1 MPKASDVSM
10 HIDITGNGPPVVLIH
25 GWGLHGG
32 VWARTAKA
40 LAGHHTVLS
49 VDLPGFGAS
58 APLDVAYTATAL
70 AQAVATRV
78 PADAAWVGWSL
89 GGLVALAAAGMG
101 VPMGRV
107 ALVGATPRFVQ
118 APDWPDAMAGEV
130 LAGFAADLAAD
141 WRAAVSR
148 FLALQAR
155 GSERA
160 RDELRALREM
170 VFARGEPTAQ
180 ALRGGLDVLRDG
192 DLRDV
197 LARVQVPALVIHG
210 RRDTL
215 VPPAAAAETMRR
227 LPRARLALIDGAGHA
242 PFLSHPDQFEQTLA
256 AFLND

>member
-1 MPKASDVSM
+1 VSI
-10 HIDITGNGPPVVLIH
+10 HIDIEGSGPPVVLIH

-40 LAGHHTVLS
+40 LAHTHTVLR

-58 APLDVAYTATAL
+58 APLDVAYTAAAL

-78 PADAAWVGWSL
+78 PAGAAWVGWSL
-89 GGLVALAAAGMG
+89 GGLVALAAADAG
-101 VPMGRV
+101 VPMSKLV
-107 ALVGATPRFVQ
+107 LVGATPRFVQ
-118 APDWPDAMAGEV
+118 APDWPHAMAGGV

-141 WRAAVSR
+141 WRATVSR

-160 RDELRALREM
+160 RDELRALRET
-170 VFARGEPTAQ
+170 VFARGEPAVQ
-180 ALRGGLDVLRDG
+180 ALHGGLDVLRDG

-197 LARVQVPALVIHG
+197 LARVQVPALLIHG
-210 RRDTL
+210 GRDAL
-215 VPPAAAAETMRR
+215 VPPAAAAETARR
-227 LPRARLALIDGAGHA
+227 LPQARLSLIDGAGHA
-242 PFLSHPDQFEQTLA
+242 PFLSHPDQFEQALA